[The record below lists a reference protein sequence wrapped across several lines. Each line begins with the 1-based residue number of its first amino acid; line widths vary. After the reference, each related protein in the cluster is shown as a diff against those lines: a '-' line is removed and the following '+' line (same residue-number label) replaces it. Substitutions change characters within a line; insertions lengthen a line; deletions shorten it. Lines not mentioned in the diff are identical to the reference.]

1 MTRILITGSRGQL
14 GSTLKRLLS
23 ERTDIDARFTCSAE
37 LNVAIPLDW
46 ERSLS
51 DFKPDFIINC
61 AAYTAVDKA
70 EDHETE
76 ALMINCEAVR
86 IMADAAARHGCK
98 IIHIS
103 TDYVFDG
110 DSHIPLREKDAT
122 SPLTAYGRTKLAGE
136 ESLMRIL
143 PHGSVILRTAWL
155 YSPYGHNFVK
165 TMLRLSSEH
174 KNINVVADQIGSP
187 TSALTLA
194 RAIMTV
200 IDHPQWH
207 PGIYHVTDAGVASWY
222 DLAVATMHMAGK
234 DCHVTPITTAQYP
247 TPARRPYYSLLAK
260 EKFTSTFGITLPHWQ
275 ESLRICLEELLK
287 C

>member
-1 MTRILITGSRGQL
+1 MTRLLITGSRGQL
-14 GSTLKRLLS
+14 GSTLKHLLS
-23 ERTDIDARFTCSAE
+23 ERTDIETCFTCSDG
-37 LNVAIPLDW
+37 LDITLLSDW
-46 ERSLS
+46 ETAISEFR
-51 DFKPDFIINC
+51 PEFIINC
-61 AAYTAVDKA
+61 AAYTAVDNA
-70 EDHETE
+70 EDHERE
-76 ALMINCEAVR
+76 ALAVNCEAVR

-110 DSHIPLREKDAT
+110 DSHTPLKEDDPTA
-122 SPLTAYGRTKLAGE
+122 PHTAYGRTKLAGE
-136 ESLMRIL
+136 EALMKIL
-143 PHGSVILRTAWL
+143 PLGSVILRTAWL

-165 TMLRLSSEH
+165 TMLRLASEH

-194 RAIMTV
+194 RAVMTV
-200 IDHPQWH
+200 VDHPQWL

-222 DLAVATMHMAGK
+222 DLAVATMRMAGK

-260 EKFTSTFGITLPHWQ
+260 EKFTSTFGIALPHWQ
-275 ESLRICLEELLK
+275 ESLRNCLEELLK

>member
-1 MTRILITGSRGQL
+1 MTRLLITGSRGQL
-14 GSTLKRLLS
+14 GSTLKHLLS
-23 ERTDIDARFTCSAE
+23 ERNDIEACFTCSDG
-37 LNVAIPLDW
+37 LDITRQSDW
-46 ERSLS
+46 ETAISEFR
-51 DFKPDFIINC
+51 PEFIINC

-70 EDHETE
+70 EDHERE
-76 ALMINCEAVR
+76 ALAVNCEAVR
-86 IMADAAARHGCK
+86 IMAEAAARHDCK

-110 DSHIPLREKDAT
+110 DSHTPLKEDDPTA
-122 SPLTAYGRTKLAGE
+122 PYTAYGRTKLAGE
-136 ESLMRIL
+136 EALRRIL

-165 TMLRLSSEH
+165 TMLRLASEH

-194 RAIMTV
+194 RAVMTV
-200 IDHPQWH
+200 VDHQQWL

-222 DLAVATMHMAGK
+222 DLAVATLRMAGK
-234 DCHVTPITTAQYP
+234 DCHVTPVTTAQYP
-247 TPARRPYYSLLAK
+247 TPALRPYYSLLAK
-260 EKFTSTFGITLPHWQ
+260 EKFTSTFGIALPHWQ
-275 ESLRICLEELLK
+275 ESLKNCLEELLK